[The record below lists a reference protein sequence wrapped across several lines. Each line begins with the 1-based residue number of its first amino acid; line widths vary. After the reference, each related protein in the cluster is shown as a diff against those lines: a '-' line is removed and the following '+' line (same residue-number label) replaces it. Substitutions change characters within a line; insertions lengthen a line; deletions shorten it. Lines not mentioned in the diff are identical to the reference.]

1 MVPHWLTAFVAL
13 TPLFVYGMWYGLVY
27 RRWSLVGL
35 VTFMAAQ
42 TTVLVIG
49 ALAATW
55 THAWHHIGHFFT
67 ALSAARLIGLLA
79 ALAVVLLA
87 CGFSTMRRLAV

>member
-1 MVPHWLTAFVAL
+1 
-13 TPLFVYGMWYGLVY
+13 MWYGLVY

-35 VTFMAAQ
+35 VAFMAAQ
-42 TTVLVIG
+42 VTVLVIG

-55 THAWHHIGHFFT
+55 THGWHHIGHFFS
-67 ALSAARLIGLLA
+67 ALSATGLTGLLA

-87 CGFSTMRRLAV
+87 GGFTTMRRIAV